1 MKYRLRS
8 TRSFEKGFRNLDIEA
23 RRRCDAEIRQLQD
36 NPYIGKPLHGDLKG
50 KYSLRSGDY
59 RVIYSVD
66 EADKSVLYRPIISIS
81 WLVIFSSIW

>member
-8 TRSFEKGFRNLDIEA
+8 TRSFERGFRNLDIEA
-23 RRRCDAEIRQLQD
+23 RRRCDSEIRQLRD

-66 EADKSVLYRPIISIS
+66 EADKSVLLLAVGHRKAAYE
-81 WLVIFSSIW
+81 L

>member
-1 MKYRLRS
+1 MKRD
-8 TRSFEKGFRNLDIEA
+8 G
-23 RRRCDAEIRQLQD
+23 RCDAEIRQLQD

-66 EADKSVLYRPIISIS
+66 ETDKSVLLLAVGHRKAVYK
-81 WLVIFSSIW
+81 L